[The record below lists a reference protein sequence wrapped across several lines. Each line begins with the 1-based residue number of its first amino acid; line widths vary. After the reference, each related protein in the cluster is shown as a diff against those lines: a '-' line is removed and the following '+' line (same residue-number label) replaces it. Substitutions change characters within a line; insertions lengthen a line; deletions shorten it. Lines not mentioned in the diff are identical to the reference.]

1 MYKNNI
7 YIFVITL
14 GLLSACGGGNSSTY
28 TGSSGGDTN
37 STTKDTIAPVISI
50 KGKNP
55 KYRALGSG
63 YVDEG
68 ASAKD
73 KVDGIVEV
81 TMTGTVNTDT
91 VGIYEIIYTAKD
103 KAGNEAK
110 AIRKVI
116 VENITH
122 HGIRYGIV
130 TSPITGKIWLNKNI
144 GAAYPCSKD
153 KYESDNACEGDF
165 FQWGRNIDGHED
177 SISGTRTKKVS
188 GLQSSD
194 GKFVIGNA
202 DWSTSEHRGANW
214 SKTDGSS
221 VCPVGFR
228 VPTIQ
233 EFKAEL
239 PKEHTTDS
247 LSFLKTP
254 WGRSRT
260 ISGQNFDTSSDMAG
274 GRGGMWTTTVTGIV
288 EETYVSKN
296 GESQYI
302 RAAGTYILLGSK
314 LFDFASKEKLRA
326 HGYYVRCI
334 RP

>member
-122 HGIRYGIV
+122 HGIHYGIV
-130 TSPITGKIWLNKNI
+130 TSPITGKIWLDKNI

-233 EFKAEL
+233 EFKAEI
-239 PKEHTTDS
+239 PTEATKNN
-247 LSFLKTP
+247 LSFLGIA
-254 WGRSRT
+254 WGRVRM
-260 ISGQNFDTSSDMAG
+260 ISGDMRTSSDMRG
-274 GRGGMWTTTVTGIV
+274 GVGGMWTTTVTDVVGEYGSDNVIRGAGSYVLSGSELFTFQV
-288 EETYVSKN
+288 EK
-296 GESQYI
+296 
-302 RAAGTYILLGSK
+302 R
-314 LFDFASKEKLRA
+314 LRTR
-326 HGYYVRCI
+326 GYYVRCI
-334 RP
+334 KP